1 MLAENNWHVVY
12 EACRAAYAAAPASG
26 DRAPALT
33 VAAFFLGFIV
43 IATLTVRSTRVIAS
57 RTLGKGAEP
66 SPLLLLL
73 SLSPRCST

>member
-43 IATLTVRSTRVIAS
+43 IATLTVRSTRDRVTNS
-57 RTLGKGAEP
+57 REG
-66 SPLLLLL
+66 S
-73 SLSPRCST
+73 